1 MADIHDM
8 TVSQVQGHERRLRE
22 AAERILHQVKLAK
35 EEGSQLPWMSRETG
49 VDMSYEYER
58 WRRWNVLC
66 EEMIRAG
73 AQVVAD
79 LGPARVEYWTSAL
92 GANELQPSK
101 PLSAFR
107 PVKPMVRLLDKIPR
121 RRPPGRSGPD

>member
-1 MADIHDM
+1 MADIHNM
-8 TVSQVQGHERRLRE
+8 TAAQVQGHERRLRE
-22 AAERILHQVKLAK
+22 AAERIVHQVKLAK
-35 EEGSQLPWMSRETG
+35 KEGSQLPWMSRETG

-66 EEMIRAG
+66 EEMTRGG

-92 GANELQPSK
+92 DSTELQPSK

-107 PVKPMVRLLDKIPR
+107 PVKPMVRQIDDIPR
-121 RRPPGRSGPD
+121 RRPPGD